1 MNRPQLQ
8 NPNLNTVFVQQQLN
22 AINEQQLMSNRQS
35 SNQHQGSQRIH
46 SHSQNTQRQ
55 QINNLQEEED
65 FDLNDE

>member
-8 NPNLNTVFVQQQLN
+8 IPNLNTVFVQQQLN

-46 SHSQNTQRQ
+46 SQSQNTQRQ

>member
-35 SNQHQGSQRIH
+35 SSQHQGSQRIH
-46 SHSQNTQRQ
+46 SQSQNTQRQ

>member
-8 NPNLNTVFVQQQLN
+8 NPNLNTAFVQQQLN

-35 SNQHQGSQRIH
+35 SSQHQGSQRIH
-46 SHSQNTQRQ
+46 SQSQNTQRQ
-55 QINNLQEEED
+55 QINNQQEEED

>member
-46 SHSQNTQRQ
+46 SQSQNTQRQ